1 MALHKVLLALGAL
14 FFLSSTAVCSDPKVK
29 PSGDSATDRP
39 ISTATRFDI
48 IRGLNA
54 EFVFIRKPF
63 PMGGKGLTI
72 KNGVISPNDEQLNFM
87 LAQSGPA
94 AKPGDR
100 AKITDVIIKE
110 NSIIFEINGGP
121 KKKKK
126 WYQHIEAGV
135 GSSGATVPVAPTDN
149 SENAHGSFVALM
161 FDRYV
166 PDIQPEEI
174 KHMLAPVFDF
184 NSLSA
189 TQAYVDTLPPKAREA
204 VKNHEVLVGMNKEMV
219 VASKG
224 RPEQKVREHDD
235 RGEYEEWIYG
245 MPPQE
250 MEFVRLYGDEVGR
263 VEIMKVDGQ
272 KVVRTEKEVEVER
285 SGMAQ
290 PQTNEPTPP
299 GEAGQP
305 GAPSLRRPGE
315 ALPNDSDDQGQVIEE
330 HKTIGIP
337 RPQQS
342 PVPGSDIPPPDT
354 PQQPQQAPQPQQQPP
369 IPH

>member
-1 MALHKVLLALGAL
+1 MASHK
-14 FFLSSTAVCSDPKVK
+14 FFLTLSTLLLLSANAVCSDPSAKQ
-29 PSGDSATDRP
+29 SGQSAADQNHP
-39 ISTATRFDI
+39 MSTPTRFDV

-54 EFVFIRKPF
+54 ELVFVRKPF

-72 KNGVISPNDEQLNFM
+72 KNGVVTPTDEQLNFM
-87 LAQSGPA
+87 LAQAGPA

-135 GSSGATVPVAPTDN
+135 GSSGTTVPISPDN

-161 FDRYV
+161 FDRFV
-166 PDIQPEEI
+166 PDIPPEQI
-174 KHMLAPVFDF
+174 KLMLAPVFDF

-189 TQAYVDTLPPKAREA
+189 TQAYVDTLPPKARAA

-219 VASKG
+219 IASKG
-224 RPEQKVREHDD
+224 RPEQKIREHDD

-245 MPPQE
+245 LPPQE

-272 KVVRTEKEVEVER
+272 KIVRTEKEVEVEH

-290 PQTNEPTPP
+290 PKTNEPEPAL

-315 ALPNDSDDQGQVIEE
+315 ALPNDSDDQQQVV
-330 HKTIGIP
+330 HKTIGLP
-337 RPQQS
+337 HPTQG
-342 PVPGSDIPPPDT
+342 PVPGSDIPEPQT
-354 PQQPQQAPQPQQQPP
+354 PQPQPQQQPP
-369 IPH
+369 PLPHFLN

>member
-1 MALHKVLLALGAL
+1 MAHKLLTFGTLLLLAGNAL
-14 FFLSSTAVCSDPKVK
+14 CSDPSAK
-29 PSGDSATDRP
+29 PSSQAPADQNRP
-39 ISTATRFDI
+39 MSTATRFDV

-54 EFVFIRKPF
+54 ELVFVRKPF

-72 KNGVISPNDEQLNFM
+72 KNGVVTPTDEQLNYMVF
-87 LAQSGPA
+87 QTGPA

-110 NSIIFEINGGP
+110 NSIIFELNGGP

-126 WYQHIEAGV
+126 WYQHVEAGV
-135 GSSGATVPVAPTDN
+135 GSSGATVPIAPDN
-149 SENAHGSFVALM
+149 SENARGSFVALV
-161 FDRYV
+161 FDHFV
-166 PDIQPEEI
+166 PDIPPDQI

-184 NSLSA
+184 TALSS
-189 TQAYVDTLPPKAREA
+189 TQAYVDTLPPKARAA

-224 RPEQKVREHDD
+224 RPEQKIREHDD

-250 MEFVRLYGDEVGR
+250 IEFVRLYGDEVGR

-272 KVVRTEKEVEVER
+272 KVVRTEREVEVQS

-290 PQTNEPTPP
+290 PQTNEPAPAP
-299 GEAGQP
+299 GEAGEA

-315 ALPNDSDDQGQVIEE
+315 ALPNDSDDQGQVIQERRVGLP
-330 HKTIGIP
+330 HP
-337 RPQQS
+337 SQS
-342 PVPGSDIPPPDT
+342 PVPGSDIPEQT
-354 PQQPQQAPQPQQQPP
+354 PQPQPPAPQPPQQQPM
-369 IPH
+369 PH